1 MKITD
6 LHIFDTVCHK
16 NTKFPMQV
24 VGIFADPL
32 TNDPGKG
39 TVYLDFEG
47 NQADICQEDIQN
59 IERVNANKT
68 NV

>member
-6 LHIFDTVCHK
+6 LHIFDTVRVK
-16 NTKFPMQV
+16 NTEIPMQV
-24 VGIFADPL
+24 VGIYADPD
-32 TNDPGKG
+32 NDPGKG